1 MTVLFRDG
9 YWRDVVV
16 LLVVTVLLGSGVA
29 WSVGW
34 GVDAFFGDAIQNL
47 VGEAGEYDA
56 LIQIRDNQDE
66 APLEAL
72 QHRVAESLPGAQLQK
87 AVSLAGQSHYL
98 LRLPSELRQA
108 ETFTALR
115 DMFQDIPGYV
125 GLTYMVEPSISV
137 TVVHPAVA
145 RELEAAF
152 AEHPDVDFVFHK
164 GDGLQIVL
172 KQAESM
178 QRVTQQ
184 VEAFLANRE
193 ILEVRMPL
201 GVTLPHPEATATELK
216 AALEE
221 AWGDDFVLATGADDS
236 DEDIDAFVA
245 TLSEMRNFLLG
256 YATRVEVAGAAD
268 RVGSQVI
275 VMPAAPVGHG
285 AGEVLTVR
293 LESVTDDGAGAWGF
307 IVSGTYAPDMAGA
320 WTAFEWLP
328 DGSAGEPIG
337 TAVFTNEQGELEATL
352 AESVQLL
359 NNLAHFAEEA
369 REGVGQAQALLDSF
383 EDALQRLAGLSEQVN
398 ALEHALAAAGSE
410 GPVNVGEVVLPL
422 LVSNWLARN
431 SAETA
436 ASSPLEQAEQ
446 QLGGLDVSAIHR
458 TLQLLAG
465 RFDELANLDVAAVV
479 RQIEQVQRTLPH
491 LNDGDIARSID
502 LIDRNLDG
510 STIAGDRIS
519 LVTARGP
526 SREEAE
532 AVVRTVM
539 EGDDVRVYQT
549 AAGVVTP
556 NARAALTQILSQMR
570 QVVAA
575 LVAIGV
581 VLLTLLLDHSALLSV
596 LQSKRVGRREAIR
609 LQRTARWLGAGTGAL
624 LLTVIGLLSGARLPY
639 VGVWG
644 LTLAGAVIG
653 LVVALVARRI
663 NPVNW
668 DEVVAGES
676 LGLHHAQVMREIVIP
691 AARPGLLVWL
701 NRRNQRFA

>member
-1 MTVLFRDG
+1 MTVLLRDG
-9 YWRDVVV
+9 FWRDVVV
-16 LLVVTVLLGSGVA
+16 LLVATVLLGSAVA

-56 LIQIRDNQDE
+56 LIQIRDNHDE

-87 AVSLAGQSHYL
+87 AVSFAGQSHVL
-98 LRLPSELRQA
+98 LRLPRELRDA

-115 DMFQDIPGYV
+115 DMFQDIPGYI

-137 TVVHPAVA
+137 TVAHSAVA
-145 RELEAAF
+145 RELAAEM
-152 AEHPDVDFVFHK
+152 AKHPDVDFVFHK

-172 KQAESM
+172 HHADAM

-184 VEAFLANRE
+184 VEAFLAERE

-201 GVTLPHPEATATELK
+201 GVTLPHPEATAAELK

-221 AWGDDFVLATGADDS
+221 AWGPNFVLATGADDS
-236 DEDIDAFVA
+236 DDDVDAFVA
-245 TLSEMRNFLLG
+245 TLREMRSFLLS
-256 YATRVEVAGAAD
+256 YATRVEVSGAAG
-268 RVGSQVI
+268 RVGSEVV
-275 VMPAAPVGHG
+275 VMPAAPVGHE
-285 AGEVLTVR
+285 AGDVLTVR
-293 LESVTDDGAGAWGF
+293 LEGVSDDGTGAWGY
-307 IVSGTYAPDMAGA
+307 IVSGTYMPDTAGA
-320 WTAFEWLP
+320 WTAFERLP
-328 DGSAGEPIG
+328 DGSAGAPIG

-359 NNLAHFAEEA
+359 NELAQFADEA
-369 REGVGQAQALLDSF
+369 REGVSQAQALLDSF
-383 EDALQRLAGLSEQVN
+383 EAALQRLAGLSEQVN
-398 ALEHALAAAGSE
+398 ALERAIAGAGGD
-410 GPVNVGEVVLPL
+410 GPVNATEILLPL
-422 LVSNWLARN
+422 LLSHWLERN
-431 SAETA
+431 HAEASAA
-436 ASSPLEQAEQ
+436 SPLEQAEQ
-446 QLGGLDVSAIHR
+446 QLGGLDVSSIYR

-465 RFDELANLDVAAVV
+465 RFDELANLDVSAVV
-479 RQIEQVQRTLPH
+479 RQIEQVQRALPH

-519 LVTARGP
+519 LVTVPGP

-539 EGDDVRVYQT
+539 ESDGVRVYQT
-549 AAGVVTP
+549 SAGVVTP
-556 NARAALTQILSQMR
+556 NARAALTQILGQMR

-596 LQSKRVGRREAIR
+596 LQTPRAGRREAIR
-609 LQRTARWLGAGTGAL
+609 RQRTARWLGAGTGAL

-639 VGVWG
+639 VGLWG
-644 LTLAGAVIG
+644 LTLVGAVMG

-668 DEVVAGES
+668 DEVVAGEA
-676 LGLHHAQVMREIVIP
+676 LGLHYAQVMREIVIP

-701 NRRNQRFA
+701 NRRRQRFA